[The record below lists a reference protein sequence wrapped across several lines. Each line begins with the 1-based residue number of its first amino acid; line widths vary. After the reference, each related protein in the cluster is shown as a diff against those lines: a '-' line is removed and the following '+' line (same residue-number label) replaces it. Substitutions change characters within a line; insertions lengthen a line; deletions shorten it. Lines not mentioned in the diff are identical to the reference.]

1 LKNFLTSLIVYTQ
14 TFLVQVTHV
23 LGYFFKPNC
32 KLRPSRECLQRLVS
46 KSLRLY
52 EQKANRKQLLEYL
65 ERWLIY
71 FRGGLKG
78 MVQIKSIKKIELFID
93 YNFKISYR
101 YNCRM

>member
-1 LKNFLTSLIVYTQ
+1 MKLEVHTKEKRFIGKIEKGFS
-14 TFLVQVTHV
+14 F
-23 LGYFFKPNC
+23 LGYFFKPQR

-65 ERWLIY
+65 ERWIIY

-78 MVQIKSIKKIELFID
+78 IVQIKSIKNIELFID
-93 YNFKISYR
+93 YNFKIPYKYNYR
-101 YNCRM
+101 